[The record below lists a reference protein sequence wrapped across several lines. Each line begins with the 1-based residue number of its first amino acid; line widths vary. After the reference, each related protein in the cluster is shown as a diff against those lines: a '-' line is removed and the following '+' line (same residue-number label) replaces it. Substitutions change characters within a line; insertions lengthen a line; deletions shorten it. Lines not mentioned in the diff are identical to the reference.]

1 MAIYLLDTT
10 IFSLVIREHPGV
22 RAKLGSLSAADRTLI
37 CTIVLGEVRYGIERM
52 PRGRRRHEL
61 ETKVAELLARVPCE
75 SVPEEAGNY
84 YARIKRETERRGA
97 RLDENDLW
105 IAATALCMDATLVTS
120 DSDFQRASGLKTE
133 NWE

>member
-1 MAIYLLDTT
+1 M
-10 IFSLVIREHPGV
+10 

-37 CTIVLGEVRYGIERM
+37 CTIVLGEVRYGVERM

-97 RLDENDLW
+97 RLDKMIYGLLRRLSAW
-105 IAATALCMDATLVTS
+105 MQPWLPAIVIFS
-120 DSDFQRASGLKTE
+120 GRAV
-133 NWE
+133 